1 MFDEL
6 MVGGFVKGGWAALLD
21 WVLELDDTIR
31 TAHFHSGYQVIGIVL
46 IFPQGMEDAVVRL
59 GVALAILI
67 IDVLPLD
74 QSSRTFERAGQPK
87 SSQGGECRKDD
98 GAQHFVLRLAE

>member
-46 IFPQGMEDAVVRL
+46 ILAQGM
-59 GVALAILI
+59 
-67 IDVLPLD
+67 
-74 QSSRTFERAGQPK
+74 
-87 SSQGGECRKDD
+87 
-98 GAQHFVLRLAE
+98 